1 MMGLHKLAG
10 DAVRCAL
17 SRFPDV
23 MNTRAG
29 RRSIAN
35 TVNEF
40 LMQSGTPPSVDFIL
54 VRCGG
59 AWSVRWTAPTDPFV
73 IHVNFHML
81 DGSITPIELTQ
92 EEYDELHRV

>member
-1 MMGLHKLAG
+1 MTNLRRLAD
-10 DAVRCAL
+10 DAARHAFSC
-17 SRFPDV
+17 FPGIV
-23 MNTRAG
+23 NTRAG

-40 LMQSGTPPSVDFIL
+40 LMQSGNPPSVDFIM

-59 AWSVRWTAPTDPFV
+59 ARPVRWLAPTDPLV
-73 IHVNFHML
+73 VRINFHMF